1 MNKAS
6 FLIFFLI
13 SILSFAQED
22 KKASIEWMSFEEAV
36 MANNKEPK
44 KFMIDVYT
52 DWCGW
57 CKRMD
62 RTTFQDPKV
71 VAVVN
76 KYYHAVKL
84 NAERKDTVILDDR
97 TFVNEK
103 PKGKRHPHQLAIS
116 LMQGKM
122 TYPTVVYLDEKGNML
137 QPIPGFQSTE
147 NILPILN
154 YFGSDAYK
162 NTNWEDFQARF
173 EQGEE

>member
-1 MNKAS
+1 MNKVLFLSVFVFSLAS
-6 FLIFFLI
+6 K
-13 SILSFAQED
+13 AQEP
-22 KKASIEWMSFEEAV
+22 KKESIEWMSFEEAV
-36 MANNKEPK
+36 NANKVESK
-44 KFMIDVYT
+44 KFLIDVYT

-62 RTTFQDPKV
+62 RTTFRDPEV

-122 TYPTVVYLDEKGNML
+122 TYPTVVYLDENGNML

-147 NILPILN
+147 SILPILN

-162 NTNWEDFQARF
+162 TTDWEAYQEKF
-173 EQGEE
+173 